1 MLVQQRAFQDSANGN
16 SVGNSV
22 VLAAAAYGAV
32 DFITARGGDPE
43 RVAAVA
49 GVDLKQLEIP
59 TDPVDLRGYCGLF
72 EEAARQTGEDNFGL
86 WYGQQFEPHM
96 LGLIG
101 FIALASPTLGEAV
114 KNLAHYFPLHQ
125 SGTRTRLFTHDGL
138 LHLEY
143 QILDGRIVNRRQ
155 DAELTMGMF
164 ANLFRH
170 CLGRNWVP
178 EEVHLEHAAPQAP
191 EEHEHAFHAPIFFGR
206 GSNRLVFRNDQ
217 LERPMPGADPQ
228 LLSLL
233 RATLTRVAQTTQLA
247 FKDRLTGEI
256 RMHLAAGEVK
266 FTDIAA
272 ALRMSQSALLRRL
285 EDENIGFAKLVEQ
298 VRREQARAYLAQ
310 RHIAVSEIALLLG
323 YSEISAFSRAF
334 KRWEGVS
341 PNQYRAVALG
351 E

>member
-1 MLVQQRAFQDSANGN
+1 
-16 SVGNSV
+16 
-22 VLAAAAYGAV
+22 
-32 DFITARGGDPE
+32 
-43 RVAAVA
+43 
-49 GVDLKQLEIP
+49 
-59 TDPVDLRGYCGLF
+59 
-72 EEAARQTGEDNFGL
+72 
-86 WYGQQFEPHM
+86 M

-101 FIALASPTLGEAV
+101 FIALASPTLGEAA

-125 SGTRTRLFTHDGL
+125 SGTRTRLFTRDGL

-143 QILDGRIVNRRQ
+143 QIVDGRIVNRRQ

-164 ANLFRH
+164 VNLFRH
-170 CLGRNWVP
+170 CLGRTWSP

-217 LERPMPGADPQ
+217 LDRPMPGADPQ

-256 RMHLAAGEVK
+256 RTHLAAGEVK
-266 FTDIAA
+266 FPDIAA

-334 KRWEGVS
+334 KRWEGIS
-341 PNQYRAVALG
+341 PNHYRAMALG
-351 E
+351 D